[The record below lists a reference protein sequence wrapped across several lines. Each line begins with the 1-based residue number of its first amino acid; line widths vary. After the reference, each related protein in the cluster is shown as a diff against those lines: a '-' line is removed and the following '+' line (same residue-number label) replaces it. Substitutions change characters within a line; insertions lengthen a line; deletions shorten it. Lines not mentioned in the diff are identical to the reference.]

1 MLNRVPLRGHRHGRE
16 SFGFAALWGF
26 AAGSLRSVWTE
37 YSSSVPPALVVF
49 DLAVSDHAT
58 AFADPAHSVIE
69 ALEVVAGRGSQA
81 SVDWKAQITLAPP
94 PFSES
99 LHWSTAVVSVLSRP
113 LHARCIPF
121 LRACSDAA
129 ARTYFA
135 RTYTSGDDAPR
146 QILADIGGRVPRDFA

>member
-1 MLNRVPLRGHRHGRE
+1 M
-16 SFGFAALWGF
+16 
-26 AAGSLRSVWTE
+26 
-37 YSSSVPPALVVF
+37 VF

-94 PFSES
+94 PFSEP
-99 LHWSTAVVSVLSRP
+99 LHWSTAEVSVLWTP
-113 LHARCIPF
+113 LNARRVRF
-121 LRACSDAA
+121 LRAGSDAA

-135 RTYTSGDDAPR
+135 RAFTSGDDAPR
-146 QILADIGGRVPRDFA
+146 QILADIGDRVPRDFA